1 MKRVYVFLLTVILTL
16 SGCGQG
22 TVDREQGAM
31 GQAAE
36 QIVETETETQPE
48 PMVTI
53 CTGIDSEILERDD
66 AFEDMDRWGLYSG
79 VSEEF
84 ALIKLDC
91 PAVYQMEP
99 CLYRRSKAWGW
110 TQEDWDLVRP
120 LGQPTTTAM
129 GYGKIDY
136 NNDGKKEYIY
146 RSVKNGMTAIGYEVS
161 EDGKSITGEYDL
173 LQIFAPFYGEEKIPL
188 QLWFRDTG
196 DVVVSYCLLENTET
210 SFTVYAF
217 LVEGDS
223 VSVLEKSMLSVRT
236 KEVPE
241 SQIYSEENIFASQSG
256 LRDFVVDDFE
266 AYNLSREELQNL
278 RRDRKIQTI
287 GQETGLPGELA
298 EGLQDILIR
307 KQMGEDVSIGDC
319 LESYETKNCRMDED
333 LVLEMLEA
341 SMSWAELVSAED
353 AYMADLDGDGKKE
366 IILCGYYGGNGLNFS
381 VEIWRESEEGT
392 GKFIREELG
401 GGRYARLFLIDGA
414 YYYVAGAY
422 SHSLASRVWQVFSFS
437 GGQMVKFGEFAV
449 ESRGK
454 EMTWTKFYENE
465 NIKPR
470 ILESI
475 QAYIEDR
482 KSEIEGEGIL
492 QGKSETPMQSV
503 PDGTFADLDNDG
515 ETESCFRQIVQNIS
529 SAGGPDMLI
538 YDILKKRGPFKKE
551 IEYVFEEEFFPE
563 DIDHYTWQLW
573 FEEFDGKIYTFRL
586 EKLDGSLDCFLNVEL
601 IQDNKLYP
609 VMNYFLLDN
618 KVCRYEKA
626 DPELYTSYR

>member
-1 MKRVYVFLLTVILTL
+1 MKRVYALFMAACILL
-16 SGCGQG
+16 SGCGKG
-22 TVDREQGAM
+22 GSDSEETVGQSSKQADEIEAERET
-31 GQAAE
+31 
-36 QIVETETETQPE
+36 ETERKETEEETEFVQEETETQPE

-79 VSEEF
+79 
-84 ALIKLDC
+84 
-91 PAVYQMEP
+91 
-99 CLYRRSKAWGW
+99 
-110 TQEDWDLVRP
+110 
-120 LGQPTTTAM
+120 
-129 GYGKIDY
+129 
-136 NNDGKKEYIY
+136 
-146 RSVKNGMTAIGYEVS
+146 VS

-210 SFTVYAF
+210 TFTVYAF

-266 AYNLSREELQNL
+266 AYNLSREELQSL

-319 LESYETKNCRMDED
+319 LESYEAKYCRMDED

-353 AYMADLDGDGKKE
+353 AYMADLDGEGKKE
-366 IILCGYYGGNGLNFS
+366 IILCGYYGGNGLDFS
-381 VEIWRESEEGT
+381 IEIWRESEEGT

-465 NIKPR
+465 NVKPR

-492 QGKSETPMQSV
+492 QGKAETPMQS
-503 PDGTFADLDNDG
+503 GL
-515 ETESCFRQIVQNIS
+515 
-529 SAGGPDMLI
+529 L
-538 YDILKKRGPFKKE
+538 
-551 IEYVFEEEFFPE
+551 FE
-563 DIDHYTWQLW
+563 
-573 FEEFDGKIYTFRL
+573 RRA
-586 EKLDGSLDCFLNVEL
+586 
-601 IQDNKLYP
+601 YP
-609 VMNYFLLDN
+609 G
-618 KVCRYEKA
+618 
-626 DPELYTSYR
+626 